1 MPSPL
6 PTFGMRNEVIVTAQ
20 TKTVAAAT
28 DAGIVQNYFPGTAN
42 AGTAGVFTLPAVA
55 SGNVGLSFTF
65 RAGGNNGD
73 APVTVT
79 PNAADGVNGLG
90 FTSAVGKGPQ
100 VLAAVQKAGDEVT
113 LQSSGVTGV
122 NAWYITN
129 AVGAWTR
136 LP

>member
-6 PTFGMRNEVIVTAQ
+6 PTLALRNEVIVTGA
-20 TKTVAAAT
+20 TKTLAAAT
-28 DAGIVQNYFPGTAN
+28 DAGIVQNYVTA
-42 AGTAGVFTLPAVA
+42 TATTPGVFTLPAVA
-55 SGNVGLSFTF
+55 AGNVGLSFTI
-65 RAGGNNGD
+65 RCGNNNGD
-73 APVTVT
+73 GPVTVT

-90 FTSAVGKGPQ
+90 FTSATGKGPQ
-100 VLAAVQKAGDEVT
+100 VLAAVQKAGDEIT

-129 AVGAWTR
+129 AVGTWTR